1 MWYAVQVPYRREEQ
15 IMDLCKKLISPDLLQ
30 DCFIPHYQ
38 RKRKYHGI
46 WHIEERSLFP
56 GYLFVISDEVESL
69 FFSLKKLP
77 YLTKLL
83 GNQEQAISLYP
94 EEVMFLTQMAGR
106 ERCIQMSYG
115 YIEGDQV
122 IITEGAMV
130 NFHGK
135 IKYIDRHKREAVIE
149 VVFFGGQPTDIKVG
163 LEIIKKINKKED
175 VQL

>member
-1 MWYAVQVPYRREEQ
+1 MVCSSGSLRKRRTNYGFVQKTDIARSSSRLFYSPLSAKKEISWNMAYRRAFF
-15 IMDLCKKLISPDLLQ
+15 IS
-30 DCFIPHYQ
+30 
-38 RKRKYHGI
+38 
-46 WHIEERSLFP
+46 

-83 GNQEQAISLYP
+83 GDQEQAISLYP